1 MEIVPPV
8 AGSQGFSLGTPSL
21 HVDIAAGV
29 TQGLG
34 TGSVRPLFRARRF
47 EPLVEPLVDRRRA
60 RLVRKGLR
68 GRGPGR
74 EKTPNAVYSRAE
86 SRVSSPA
93 PCCFIHWA
101 TDLNFSRRR
110 GSGWTFAA
118 SW

>member
-60 RLVRKGLR
+60 RLARKGLR
-68 GRGPGR
+68 GRGPR
-74 EKTPNAVYSRAE
+74 EAGTQSIAGQRGAYP
-86 SRVSSPA
+86 
-93 PCCFIHWA
+93 
-101 TDLNFSRRR
+101 RRHP
-110 GSGWTFAA
+110 AA
-118 SW
+118 STTGQQT